1 MHARSAEVGL
11 YPTLGE
17 AAPMATLRVNLFLSG
32 QNQTSV
38 YQLETIGLVQLG
50 INPANISINKT
61 WHLRQRAKSP
71 C

>member
-1 MHARSAEVGL
+1 MPLTS
-11 YPTLGE
+11 TKGE
-17 AAPMATLRVNLFLSG
+17 GR
-32 QNQTSV
+32 NQTSV

-61 WHLRQRAKSP
+61 WHLRQGAKSP